1 MSGTSNSKG
10 FLKVLIGLALAI
22 TAILIGRKVVKETRR
37 RRTQEDY

>member
-1 MSGTSNSKG
+1 MSGSSSSKG

-22 TAILIGRKVVKETRR
+22 TAILVGRKVVKETRR